1 MPTKASCHGA
11 NVDAI
16 HTSLNVS
23 PSAKKSV
30 LRSFKATLFQ
40 LSILCLRQRSSTICL
55 SNDHIVP
62 MICIQMLADGRIF
75 VLIVKVHRCA
85 PPTLKLCLLPQSFDF
100 FVAFVPPV
108 HTTLKYR
115 RRSLIR
121 HQVTLVP
128 CRGPSILHAIRSI
141 LCHGSLWA
149 DRAPRP
155 LHHGLKS
162 QRSPGANV

>member
-1 MPTKASCHGA
+1 
-11 NVDAI
+11 
-16 HTSLNVS
+16 
-23 PSAKKSV
+23 
-30 LRSFKATLFQ
+30 
-40 LSILCLRQRSSTICL
+40 
-55 SNDHIVP
+55 
-62 MICIQMLADGRIF
+62 MIRIQMLADGRIF
-75 VLIVKVHRCA
+75 VLIVEVHRCA

-108 HTTLKYR
+108 HTTLKYG

-155 LHHGLKS
+155 LHAWLEARGLQVPMCEEERHFVTAVVVVVVVAKKVMS
-162 QRSPGANV
+162 VLRRITLRTIVVLLRR